1 MTTTPTAGTAGP
13 LTPAAGS
20 QAPRA
25 GSTAVGGA
33 GAGGATGTSTSGV
46 STAGTNA
53 AASGSGGAGTAVAG
67 APAGTGA
74 AGATGA
80 AGGSAAAG
88 KGGSIAAGAT
98 ATAGNAAAGG
108 CGSESFAAIYESIL
122 KNTTYNCA
130 GPLCHGRETAMAM
143 PVGNLSLSSADV
155 AYMQLV
161 KVDSTGMACSGMPR
175 VVPGDPEGTTTCG
188 GVMPVGADEISEAD
202 LKRVTD
208 WISGGACDN

>member
-1 MTTTPTAGTAGP
+1 MTTTPATPTAGTPGP
-13 LTPAAGS
+13 STPAAGS
-20 QAPRA
+20 P
-25 GSTAVGGA
+25 AVGGA

-46 STAGTNA
+46 STAGTSA
-53 AASGSGGAGTAVAG
+53 AASGSGGTSTAVAG
-67 APAGTGA
+67 AAAGGAGA
-74 AGATGA
+74 AAT
-80 AGGSAAAG
+80 GGSAAAG
-88 KGGSIAAGAT
+88 KGGSGAAGT
-98 ATAGNAAAGG
+98 TAAAGG

-143 PVGNLSLSSADV
+143 PVGNLSLSTADV

-175 VVPGDPEGTTTCG
+175 VVPGNPEGSLLVQKLRSSTTTCG